1 MFAKTLTL
9 SSYIRAF
16 IRIKI
21 QINCGFDYSL

>member
-1 MFAKTLTL
+1 MSSKTLTL

-21 QINCGFDYSL
+21 QINCGLNYSV